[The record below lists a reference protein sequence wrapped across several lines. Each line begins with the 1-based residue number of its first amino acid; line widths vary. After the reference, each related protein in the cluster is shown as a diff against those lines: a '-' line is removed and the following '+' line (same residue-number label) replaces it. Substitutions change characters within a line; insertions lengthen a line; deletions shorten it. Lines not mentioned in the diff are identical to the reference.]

1 MIDGWGEAENSRENL
16 KSPVK
21 VHYYPVGGI
30 SFRLCNS
37 VNKYVVYHT
46 HATEL
51 RQTLVNNRRAD
62 HRARSGRAV
71 LDARP
76 DQPDRRGVRHF
87 HRRVLAP
94 APGDRA
100 DLGPPGGAR

>member
-51 RQTLVNNRRAD
+51 RQTLVNNRRLFDIESPTDIRFKVFEAEFCPQEAAA
-62 HRARSGRAV
+62 HSV
-71 LDARP
+71 
-76 DQPDRRGVRHF
+76 HE
-87 HRRVLAP
+87 
-94 APGDRA
+94 
-100 DLGPPGGAR
+100 